1 MAHVPRTASDQELIR
16 FIDRWAELLER
27 EDYVAAF
34 ALTEHIPEMNWSPD
48 LIRYVIKAYGNSHP
62 DQKVTLA
69 GQPTDVTQNKDVTR
83 WKPSRHGAIAEIWYD
98 LNIDGH
104 VTDLTATFHVF
115 EAKDGLVIKL
125 NDIHVM

>member
-1 MAHVPRTASDQELIR
+1 VSQCNSAGPPILLVPPWPTCPAPRRIQTSSGSSSL
-16 FIDRWAELLER
+16 AELLEG

-34 ALTEHIPEMNWSPD
+34 ALTEHISEMNWSPD

-69 GQPTDVTQNKDVTR
+69 GQATDVTQK
-83 WKPSRHGAIAEIWYD
+83 
-98 LNIDGH
+98 
-104 VTDLTATFHVF
+104 TFHVF
-115 EAKDGLVIKL
+115 EAKGGLVIKL